1 MKYIIVGD
9 MHAKL
14 GKLKDIELAFNE
26 IVQLYYDHKCDNII
40 ILGDLLDNK
49 AIVRSEC
56 LNFFFDYFKKS
67 EISWRLLIGNHDYH
81 NSKTCEDYSIRPLTK
96 LKNVKIDKAF
106 MIDKYCFLSYDNPDK
121 TLQLIYECPDNS
133 YLFLHQ
139 DIEGFTY
146 SSGKEIISPLQMKH
160 LKKFK
165 RVFNGHIHKPAE
177 KGNVIIVG
185 SLMTENFGE
194 SGEEKRVCIL
204 NTDTD
209 EIQFV
214 KLKTIPTHW
223 SFTFK
228 FHNLKDVRDV
238 VLPPFNSNDQ
248 LQIIVEIPTE
258 LSNKINK
265 NLFNF
270 PQLVSFKKK
279 IITTKKDIRI
289 NETLNK
295 IDMMEVYINSIQ
307 TDLDKKEL
315 LELNRKIMEKINAD

>member
-1 MKYIIVGD
+1 
-9 MHAKL
+9 
-14 GKLKDIELAFNE
+14 
-26 IVQLYYDHKCDNII
+26 
-40 ILGDLLDNK
+40 
-49 AIVRSEC
+49 
-56 LNFFFDYFKKS
+56 
-67 EISWRLLIGNHDYH
+67 
-81 NSKTCEDYSIRPLTK
+81 
-96 LKNVKIDKAF
+96 
-106 MIDKYCFLSYDNPDK
+106 
-121 TLQLIYECPDNS
+121 
-133 YLFLHQ
+133 
-139 DIEGFTY
+139 
-146 SSGKEIISPLQMKH
+146 
-160 LKKFK
+160 
-165 RVFNGHIHKPAE
+165 
-177 KGNVIIVG
+177 VIIVG

-265 NLFNF
+265 NIFNF